1 MPLIPPAVLQRIA
14 TLPVATHEAG
24 ETVFAAGTT
33 TGRLLILTKGAV
45 AIEKEGKEIAKVT
58 EPGAVFGELSA
69 LLNQPHT
76 ADVRTLEFS
85 EFRVARAELLEED
98 SVILS
103 YVAAI
108 LAKRLNSA
116 NEALLEL
123 KGEIKLHNILGKTIA
138 KAVKKMEELL
148 TGAPVQPTIQPN
160 RVGLLRTP
168 GG

>member
-1 MPLIPPAVLQRIA
+1 
-14 TLPVATHEAG
+14 
-24 ETVFAAGTT
+24 
-33 TGRLLILTKGAV
+33 
-45 AIEKEGKEIAKVT
+45 
-58 EPGAVFGELSA
+58 
-69 LLNQPHT
+69 
-76 ADVRTLEFS
+76 VRTLEFS

-148 TGAPVQPTIQPN
+148 TGAPVQPTVQPN